1 MGFNVDDI
9 KQRNP
14 LRQYVETM
22 LGKPK
27 MKGNKYDMYKCP
39 FHNET
44 KGASLAV
51 YDESWTCFGSCDCSG
66 DVIDFAMR
74 YHNCTNKKEAM
85 ILLGGDNTPR
95 RHYPMPPPPP
105 PVKIDTDEPPNEEW
119 QFYAHKVVEM
129 AKAKLWSSK
138 YPKGLDYLRY
148 YRWLNDD
155 VIRDHDLG
163 YIPGN
168 HDQWV
173 QPFPD
178 WKLDGKTVSVPCGI
192 VIPHYA
198 DGHLW
203 QVRVRRSGG
212 DVKYQGIRG
221 GKRVLYGA
229 DGITMGRPL
238 IITEGEFDAMV
249 IRNLWRYELV
259 SAVALAGAS
268 NHRLHHWLPKLVTV
282 PRIFA
287 RMDAD
292 GAGAKALAGLTGISE
307 SVIPVQVP
315 DGKDITDYVDAHG
328 LYMLLQWIKCVLSS
342 EVNHAR

>member
-1 MGFNVDDI
+1 MGFDVDAI

-14 LRQYVETM
+14 LRQYAEMT

-27 MKGNKYDMYKCP
+27 MRGNKYDMYKCP
-39 FHNET
+39 FHHET

-51 YDESWTCFGSCDCSG
+51 YDESWACFGACDESG
-66 DVIDFAMR
+66 DLIEFVKK
-74 YHNCTNKKEAM
+74 YHHVSFDEACVM
-85 ILLGGDNTPR
+85 LGGNQSTHAPR
-95 RHYPMPPPPP
+95 RHPMPPPPP
-105 PVKIDTDEPPNEEW
+105 VQIDTDEPPNEEW
-119 QFYAHKVVEM
+119 QHYAHEVVMM
-129 AKAKLWSSK
+129 AKRNLWSK
-138 YPKGLDYLRY
+138 KNPKGLEYLQY
-148 YRWLNDD
+148 YRWLNND

-168 HDQWV
+168 YDQWI
-173 QPFPD
+173 QPFPG
-178 WKLDGKTVSVPCGI
+178 WKIDGKTVSVPCGI

-238 IITEGEFDAMV
+238 IITEGEFDTLV

-315 DGKDITDYVDAHG
+315 TGKDITDYVDERG
-328 LYMLLQWIKCVLSS
+328 LYMLLQWIKGIIDVIP
-342 EVNHAR
+342 A